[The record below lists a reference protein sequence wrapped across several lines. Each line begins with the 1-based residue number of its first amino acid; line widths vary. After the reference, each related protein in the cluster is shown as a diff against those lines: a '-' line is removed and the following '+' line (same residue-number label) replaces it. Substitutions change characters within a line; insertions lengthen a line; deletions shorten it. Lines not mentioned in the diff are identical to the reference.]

1 MRNASKKM
9 SKELVEV
16 SVKIREVLMDL
27 SDDLHKINENYGDH
41 VTGVSSLALVIDQA
55 LAAIPNVV
63 AFKSGQKFDV

>member
-1 MRNASKKM
+1 M

-27 SDDLHKINENYGDH
+27 SDDLHKINDNYGDH
-41 VTGVSSLALVIDQA
+41 VTGVAGLALVIDQA

>member
-1 MRNASKKM
+1 M

-41 VTGVSSLALVIDQA
+41 VTGIASLALVIDQA

-63 AFKSGQKFDV
+63 AFKSG

>member
-1 MRNASKKM
+1 
-9 SKELVEV
+9 
-16 SVKIREVLMDL
+16 MDL

>member
-1 MRNASKKM
+1 M

-41 VTGVSSLALVIDQA
+41 VTGVPSLALVIDQA
-55 LAAIPNVV
+55 LAAIPKVD
-63 AFKSGQKFDV
+63 AFKSG

>member
-1 MRNASKKM
+1 
-9 SKELVEV
+9 
-16 SVKIREVLMDL
+16 MDL

-41 VTGVSSLALVIDQA
+41 VTGVPGLALVIDHA